1 MVSFWPGDFRFLCLS
16 CCALPYLYMI
26 PRETIDQIIETA
38 QIDEIVGDFVTLKKR
53 GANMLGLCPFHDEKT
68 PSFTVS
74 PAKGIYK
81 CFGCGEG
88 GNSLNFIMAHEHY
101 SYPEALRY
109 LAKRYSIDVPEVE
122 MTPEMEAEQSERESQ
137 YVVMAYAENYFAD
150 QLWESDSGK
159 AIGLS
164 YFKERGFTEE
174 VIRKFRLGYSPEAW
188 ETFTKSA
195 LENGYKKE
203 FLVKTGL
210 SKDKNDKLYD
220 GYRGRVIFPIHN
232 LSGRPIGFG
241 GRTLKTDKKIPKY
254 INTPECEIY
263 NKRKVLYGLY
273 FAKKSIVSEDTCL
286 LVEGYTDV
294 ISMHQAGIEN
304 VVASSGTSLTL
315 DQIRLISRYTQNITI
330 LFDGDK
336 AGIKASFRGIDL
348 ILEQGLNVRVVM
360 FPDGEDPDSFVR
372 SHSSVEATDFIASN
386 AKDFIVFKTDLLY
399 AETAGDPIKKAA
411 LVHEI
416 VDSIALI
423 PDEIKRSLYI
433 RECSNL
439 VEIPE
444 KALLSELNKARR
456 KLLNK
461 KDRRDSNN
469 QAPPSAPE
477 PQPGQRPSDGPPPP
491 FPGDGPPP
499 DLPPDFGSLEEESS
513 KEQNDCTFQERDLVR
528 LLLQYCHHTFKLEQP
543 SEDPKA
549 KPEVVEL
556 TVIDFILGELEHD
569 KIKLENTLFQ
579 KVVDE
584 LDTLYEERDDLNAE
598 KYFLNHMDPD
608 ISKACVDLMSSKY
621 ELHDWESKGIFVD
634 LEDKKIK
641 KAVLGSV
648 YAYKAKMVGRM
659 IEENDKA
666 LKEAFVEQKEFSEI
680 EELIKVKVRL
690 GDIKSELAKPTGRV
704 ILR

>member
-1 MVSFWPGDFRFLCLS
+1 
-16 CCALPYLYMI
+16 MI
-26 PRETIDQIIETA
+26 PRETVDQIIETA
-38 QIDEIVGDFVTLKKR
+38 QIEEVVGEFVNLKKK
-53 GANMLGLCPFHDEKT
+53 GANLWGLCPFHNEKT
-68 PSFTVS
+68 PSFSVA

-88 GNSLNFIMAHEHY
+88 GNSVNFIMAHEAM

-109 LAKRYSIDVPEVE
+109 LAKRYNIEVEEEE
-122 MTPEMEAEQSERESQ
+122 MTPEMEAAVSERESQ
-137 YVVMAYAENYFAD
+137 YVVMAYAESYFVE
-150 QLWESDSGK
+150 QLWESEAGK

-164 YFKERGFTEE
+164 YFKERGFDEAT
-174 VIRKFRLGYSPEAW
+174 IRKFGLGYSPESW
-188 ETFTKSA
+188 EAFTKTA

-210 SKDKNDKLYD
+210 SKDKNDRLYD

-241 GRTLKTDKKIPKY
+241 GRTLKTDKKVPKY

-273 FAKKSIVSEDTCL
+273 FAKKSIVAEDACM

-294 ISMHQAGIEN
+294 ISMHQAGFEN

-330 LFDGDK
+330 LYDGDT

-372 SHSSVEATDFIASN
+372 SHTREEASDFIASN

-411 LVHEI
+411 LVHDI
-416 VDSIALI
+416 VDTIALI

-433 RECSNL
+433 RECSDL
-439 VEIPE
+439 MQIPE

-456 KLLNK
+456 KLLKKRENK
-461 KDRRDSNN
+461 
-469 QAPPSAPE
+469 APVE
-477 PQPGQRPSDGPPPP
+477 GPPPP
-491 FPGDGPPP
+491 AFDAGFPSGDAVPALP
-499 DLPPDFGSLEEESS
+499 DGVSPDELPPDFFDPDRAVGEDP
-513 KEQNDCTFQERDLVR
+513 NDCSHQERDMVR
-528 LLLQYCHHTFKLEQP
+528 LLLQYCHKTFKLEQP
-543 SEDPKA
+543 SEDPKG
-549 KPEVVEL
+549 KPEKVEVM
-556 TVIDFILGELEHD
+556 VIDFILGELEHD
-569 KIKLENTLFQ
+569 NIQLENPIYQRIVEEL
-579 KVVDE
+579 DE
-584 LDTLYEERDDLNAE
+584 LDKKHSDEEKEFNAE
-598 KYFLNHMDPD
+598 AAFLNHSDQEVC
-608 ISKACVDLMSSKY
+608 KACVDLLSSKY
-621 ELHDWESKGIFVD
+621 ELHDWERKGIFVD
-634 LEDKKIK
+634 PEDRKIK
-641 KAVLGSV
+641 KAVMGSV
-648 YAYKAKMVGRM
+648 YSYKAKKVGQM
-659 IEENDKA
+659 IATNERELKA
-666 LKEAFVEQKEFSEI
+666 AFTDEKEFSEI
-680 EELIKVKVRL
+680 EKLLETKVQLNNIKK
-690 GDIKSELAKPTGRV
+690 ELAKPGGRV